1 MLILFLNSNT
11 KSVHFNWESSKQS
24 KIELEPTDIAMIL
37 S

>member
-1 MLILFLNSNT
+1 MLILLLNSNT
-11 KSVHFNWESSKQS
+11 KSVHVNWGIIEQS